1 MSTPLIFTE
10 QRLLPRWI
18 DIIIT
23 ALAWFGFVF
32 LLVRGFLEMISR
44 APHMGPIPLR
54 IYILSGLTTI
64 ALYLAIAAFNA
75 VVLIIWANTIRS
87 VSRLN
92 AVATDPIWMMMNWQA
107 AWRFHLS

>member
-32 LLVRGFLEMISR
+32 CWCG
-44 APHMGPIPLR
+44 
-54 IYILSGLTTI
+54 
-64 ALYLAIAAFNA
+64 AF
-75 VVLIIWANTIRS
+75 WK
-87 VSRLN
+87 
-92 AVATDPIWMMMNWQA
+92 
-107 AWRFHLS
+107 